1 MMSWLIVKTYRRLA
15 VGRALQRYGGVV
27 LWLALV
33 WWQSVVSN
41 WWWTT
46 SPTLPIA
53 QVYSSPS
60 KFNQLELALWCII
73 LKNRLEPH
81 SKCCSTPREL
91 ISTLNESQQ
100 TNLLRHYALT
110 PKRINKVGSKFNAHF
125 TTYECNCVRVGLWE
139 KKIQRQDTLRQIDAQ
154 SYIAQNVHI
163 HYMYKTQ

>member
-1 MMSWLIVKTYRRLA
+1 M
-15 VGRALQRYGGVV
+15 
-27 LWLALV
+27 
-33 WWQSVVSN
+33 
-41 WWWTT
+41 T

-60 KFNQLELALWCII
+60 KFNQLELALWCITCI

-125 TTYECNCVRVGLWE
+125 TTQRTYVIVSGLGFE
-139 KKIQRQDTLRQIDAQ
+139 KKIQRQDTLHQIDVQ
-154 SYIAQNVHI
+154 SYIAQNVHT
-163 HYMYKTQ
+163 H